1 MEYTPSTGFGSVT
14 YTYQNGKV
22 THIIASENIKPKDK
36 NDLEDI
42 LEKSNLKPK
51 IGELILSFK
60 DGKITNIKKNIN
72 CLPS

>member
-1 MEYTPSTGFGSVT
+1 MNYIPTTGFGSVT
-14 YTYQNGKV
+14 HTYQNGKV
-22 THIIASENIKPKDK
+22 SHIIVSENIKPKDEK
-36 NDLEDI
+36 ELEDI